1 VIAPADRL
9 VSTRRVVEVSG
20 VSKVYVTLSGDPVRA
35 VDDVSFT
42 VQEGTFVSLIGPSG
56 CGKSTILSMVA
67 GLVPPSTGQIRI
79 DGQVVNGPQTGIGI
93 VFQTDALL
101 EWRSALGNVMLQAEA
116 RKMPREAARARA
128 KELLTSV
135 GLANFFDVWPR
146 ELSGGMRQRV
156 AICRAMIHDPAVLLM
171 DEPFGALDA
180 LTRDQLGL
188 EFAHLWDRQEGK
200 TVIFITHD
208 IQEAAFLSDRIVV
221 MTPHPGRIGAI
232 IDVSLPRPR
241 HLEVRDTQEFVATV
255 AEIRRVFEA
264 EGVIHE

>member
-1 VIAPADRL
+1 MIATADGI
-9 VSTRRVVEVSG
+9 VTTPTVVEVSD
-20 VSKVYVTLSGDPVRA
+20 VSKVYVTLRGDPVRA
-35 VDDVSFT
+35 VDDVSFS
-42 VQEGTFVSLIGPSG
+42 VPEGKFFSLIGPSG

-67 GLVPPSTGQIRI
+67 GLVPPSTGLIRI
-79 DGQVVNGPQTGIGI
+79 DGQSVSGPQTDIGI

-101 EWRSALGNVMLQAEA
+101 EWRSAFGNVMLQAEA
-116 RKMPREAARARA
+116 RNMPREAARARA
-128 KELLTSV
+128 RELLTSV
-135 GLANFFDVWPR
+135 GLGNFFDVWPR

-156 AICRAMIHDPAVLLM
+156 AICRALIHDPAVLLM

-188 EFAHLWDRQEGK
+188 ELAHLWDRQEGK
-200 TVIFITHD
+200 TAIFITHD

-221 MTPHPGRIGAI
+221 MTPQPGRIGAI
-232 IDVSLPRPR
+232 IDVPLPRPR
-241 HLEVRDTQEFVATV
+241 HLEVRDTHEFLATV